1 MIKQGVLLDTSFFI
15 RLMDES
21 EPLHKNALGYF
32 KYFLES
38 DFELFISTI
47 AIAEYCVRGK
57 LDELPLRN
65 LKILPFNLDHADKT
79 GELAEVVF
87 KEKNRLSLSQRNII
101 PNDTKL
107 FAQAAIE
114 ERIMYYLSSDS
125 ESNKIYTL
133 LREKKLINFE
143 FIDFN
148 HSFGERFGILEL

>member
-32 KYFLES
+32 RYFLES

-79 GELAEVVF
+79 GELAEEVF

-101 PNDTKL
+101 PNDIKL

-114 ERIMYYLSSDS
+114 KSIMYYLSSDS

>member
-32 KYFLES
+32 RYFLES

-79 GELAEVVF
+79 GELAEEVF

-114 ERIMYYLSSDS
+114 KSIMYYLSSDS
-125 ESNKIYTL
+125 ESFKIYKL
-133 LREKKLINFE
+133 LRKKGMITFD
-143 FIDFN
+143 FIDLN
-148 HSFGERFGILEL
+148 QSHGGKFGILEL

>member
-32 KYFLES
+32 RYFLES

-65 LKILPFNLDHADKT
+65 LKILPFNLDHAEKT
-79 GELAEVVF
+79 GELAEEVF

-114 ERIMYYLSSDS
+114 KSIMYYLSSDS
-125 ESNKIYTL
+125 ESFKIYKL
-133 LREKKLINFE
+133 LRKKGMITFD
-143 FIDFN
+143 FIDLN
-148 HSFGERFGILEL
+148 QSHGGKFGILEL

>member
-1 MIKQGVLLDTSFFI
+1 MIKQGVYLDTSFFI
-15 RLMDES
+15 RLMDERD
-21 EPLHKNALGYF
+21 PLHKNAVGYF
-32 KYFLES
+32 KYFLEN

-47 AIAEYCVRGK
+47 AISEYCVRGK
-57 LDELPLRN
+57 LAELPLRN
-65 LKILPFNLDHADKT
+65 LKILPFNLDHAEKT

-87 KEKNRLSLSQRNII
+87 KEKNRLSLSQRTII

-114 ERIMYYLSSDS
+114 KSIRFYLSSDS

-143 FIDFN
+143 FIDLSIP
-148 HSFGERFGILEL
+148 HSEFFGILGF

>member
-32 KYFLES
+32 KYFLEN

-47 AIAEYCVRGK
+47 AVAEYCVRGK

-79 GELAEVVF
+79 GELAEEVF

-114 ERIMYYLSSDS
+114 KSIMYYLSSDS

-143 FIDFN
+143 FIDLN
-148 HSFGERFGILEL
+148 QSYGEKFGILEL

>member
-32 KYFLES
+32 KYFLEN

-47 AIAEYCVRGK
+47 AVAEYCVRGK

-65 LKILPFNLDHADKT
+65 LKILPFNLDHAEKT

-114 ERIMYYLSSDS
+114 KSIRFYLSSDS
-125 ESNKIYTL
+125 ESFKIYKL
-133 LREKKLINFE
+133 LREKGLINFE
-143 FIDFN
+143 FIDLN
-148 HSFGERFGILEL
+148 HSYGDKFGILEL

>member
-1 MIKQGVLLDTSFFI
+1 
-15 RLMDES
+15 
-21 EPLHKNALGYF
+21 
-32 KYFLES
+32 
-38 DFELFISTI
+38 LFISTI

-101 PNDTKL
+101 PNDIKL

-114 ERIMYYLSSDS
+114 KSIMYYLSSDS
-125 ESNKIYTL
+125 ESFKIYKL
-133 LREKKLINFE
+133 LREKGLINFE
-143 FIDFN
+143 FIDLSIPYAEF
-148 HSFGERFGILEL
+148 FGILGF

>member
-32 KYFLES
+32 RYFLES

-65 LKILPFNLDHADKT
+65 LKILPFNLDHAEKT
-79 GELAEVVF
+79 GELAE
-87 KEKNRLSLSQRNII
+87 
-101 PNDTKL
+101 
-107 FAQAAIE
+107 
-114 ERIMYYLSSDS
+114 
-125 ESNKIYTL
+125 
-133 LREKKLINFE
+133 
-143 FIDFN
+143 
-148 HSFGERFGILEL
+148 